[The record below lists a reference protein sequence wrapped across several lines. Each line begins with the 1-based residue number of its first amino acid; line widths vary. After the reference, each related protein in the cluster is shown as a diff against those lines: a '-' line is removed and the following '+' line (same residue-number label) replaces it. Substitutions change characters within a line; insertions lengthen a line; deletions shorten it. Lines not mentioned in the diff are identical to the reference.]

1 MNTFVL
7 KYTETLIRG
16 ILTGNQLGRVT
27 GNETVNVFI
36 TLVICLGAQLA
47 FIAAVPTYIYAHVYH
62 PVPKNIAYLVLVI
75 CGIISFCIVGVVYEK
90 GVIKRLIEEAR
101 ALSDEEHRMRRR
113 ALLPRFMFTHALFP
127 VYCFLLALLLGA
139 LLK

>member
-1 MNTFVL
+1 MDTFIL
-7 KYTETLIRG
+7 KYIETWIRG
-16 ILTGNQLGRVT
+16 ILTGNRLGRVAD
-27 GNETVNVFI
+27 NETINVFI
-36 TLVICLGAQLA
+36 TLVIP
-47 FIAAVPTYIYAHVYH
+47 IYTYAHVYH
-62 PVPKNIAYLVLVI
+62 PIPKNITYLILAV
-75 CGIISFCIVGVVYEK
+75 CAIISFCIVGVIYEK
-90 GVIKRLIEEAR
+90 GIIKRLIEEAR

>member
-1 MNTFVL
+1 MDTFIL
-7 KYTETLIRG
+7 KYIETWIRG
-16 ILTGNQLGRVT
+16 ILTGNRLGRVAD
-27 GNETVNVFI
+27 NETINVFI
-36 TLVICLGAQLA
+36 TLVICLGSQLA
-47 FIAAVPTYIYAHVYH
+47 FIAVI
-62 PVPKNIAYLVLVI
+62 PKNITYLILAV
-75 CGIISFCIVGVVYEK
+75 CAIISFCIVGVIYEK
-90 GVIKRLIEEAR
+90 GIIKRLIEEAR

>member
-1 MNTFVL
+1 MNTFIL

-90 GVIKRLIEEAR
+90 GVIKRLIEE
-101 ALSDEEHRMRRR
+101 DRMRRR

>member
-1 MNTFVL
+1 MNIFIL

-62 PVPKNIAYLVLVI
+62 PVPK
-75 CGIISFCIVGVVYEK
+75 IS
-90 GVIKRLIEEAR
+90 LIW
-101 ALSDEEHRMRRR
+101 
-113 ALLPRFMFTHALFP
+113 
-127 VYCFLLALLLGA
+127 YW
-139 LLK
+139 